1 MNEIE
6 FIKHIILITIT
17 TFTAVDA
24 IILWL
29 AAIFQEK
36 IFKHRGTFDFFMIC
50 CFVMNVAAT
59 ICFRLVS
66 ENPFNIGQIIGIV
79 GFSLLTVYHI
89 LNLCFSNKISKEN

>member
-6 FIKHIILITIT
+6 FIKHIILIIIT
-17 TFTAVDA
+17 TFTTVDV

-50 CFVMNVAAT
+50 CLVMNLGAT
-59 ICFRLVS
+59 ICFRFVS
-66 ENPFNIGQIIGIV
+66 ENPFNIGQIVGVV
-79 GFSLLTVYHI
+79 GFSLLTIYHV
-89 LNLCFSNKISKEN
+89 LYLWFSNKISKEN